1 MAIEIA
7 CNGYLEQNTKEQID
21 ICYILYLLQETETT
35 QVIVKQ

>member
-21 ICYILYLLQETETT
+21 ICYILYLLQETET